1 MPAYG
6 PSQSDGPSQSA
17 RYPQDR
23 LDRELSDVNRGAK
36 SDIVFS
42 IAVVALD
49 KTADKTCATP
59 SLSEHR
65 GAPEQVA
72 SESIVALLQ
81 GRGLPRLFAVGAC
94 PPWRASLEL
103 RENNSL
109 YEEASLQ
116 QVRPLSSPIGFCHDH
131 VCPYIPDVGRE
142 LL

>member
-1 MPAYG
+1 M
-6 PSQSDGPSQSA
+6 SFQ
-17 RYPQDR
+17 RH
-23 LDRELSDVNRGAK
+23 ELSDVRGSQ
-36 SDIVFS
+36 SDIYFS
-42 IAVVALD
+42 KVAVALN
-49 KTADKTCATP
+49 KTAEETCASP
-59 SLSEHR
+59 SLSAHH

-109 YEEASLQ
+109 YEEAFLQ
-116 QVRPLSSPIGFCHDH
+116 QVRPLSSPRGFCHGH
-131 VCPYIPDVGRE
+131 VCPYIPDVGWE